1 MKVTLTVDLLLLFQ
15 SRYYDMMTELPE
27 PPAVPVLVLAVA
39 IPGGGP
45 VPSAAAVLLKH
56 VI

>member
-15 SRYYDMMTELPE
+15 SRYFDMMTELPE

-45 VPSAAAVLLKH
+45 VTSAAAVLLKH